1 MSLPVTGQQ
10 IAAEEC
16 LGDSLVKINNNTE
29 RFQNGINALNTGLSG
44 VNTTINNLNTT
55 VLGLSTSI
63 IQAEFT
69 VPGSGVTTYTVVASD
84 IGRTIRMNASTVNQ
98 VRLPNTLNTGFTV
111 SVLQEGL
118 GRTEFVATGTGT
130 VLRHPDNFFRLYKQ
144 WSLATAVYIGTN
156 TWVLLGDLTA

>member
-44 VNTTINNLNTT
+44 LNTSLNNLNTNF
-55 VLGLSTSI
+55 LGLSTSI
-63 IQAEFT
+63 LQAEFT
-69 VPGSGVTTYTVVASD
+69 TGTVPNYTVVASD
-84 IGRTIRMNASTVNQ
+84 LGRTVRMSSSSVNY
-98 VRLPNTLNTGFTV
+98 VRLPNTLPTGFTV
-111 SVLQEGL
+111 TVLQEGL
-118 GRTEFVATGTGT
+118 GRTEFQAISPAVA
-130 VLRHPDNFFRLYKQ
+130 RHPDNFVRLYKQ
-144 WSLATAVYIGTN
+144 WSIATAVYLGTN